1 MISKTSV
8 ILSTAVLGLFL
19 ALPLIAMAR
28 QRSANA
34 WLGLFVLSLSL
45 LSLADYL
52 NFSGIYARFPSLWGI
67 CDWPLATIGTF
78 YYLYVRAMTG
88 LGNGRGQLWHALP
101 LAVWLLLALQMRLP
115 GPAWVPFP
123 LLIVSFQL
131 VAVGYAV
138 AVLFR
143 LHAYRR
149 RVRESYSSMTDR
161 DLGWLMWLTLVIVA
175 LLILWLPAVI
185 VGGRWTWA
193 LDVGRVAVLYFV
205 GWYGLRQTIVF
216 LPPARA
222 EAIPPPSP
230 APAPEVAPDAPAPA
244 VDKYTRSGMTQ
255 AAQQLIGERL
265 ARRAETADDHLDS
278 EVKLTDL
285 AERIG
290 TSPQLLSQYLN
301 DVMGVNFFDYIN
313 GLRVMHIQNMMRSP
327 AGAGQPLL
335 DLAFG
340 AGFNSRSTFNAAFK
354 KMSGMAPS
362 SWRKQHVPMSGPIG
376 TDA

>member
-362 SWRKQHVPMSGPIG
+362 AWRKQHVPMSGPIG